1 MLVNTDSDAQFQRY
15 LDRVER
21 ALYPEMAGVLAT
33 GIRLQVNRNAVQATD
48 YIDARGGAL
57 LLRTYRRVYR
67 DQYRAVSHQL
77 REATKADTVSDFLM
91 EQSRFLVGEA
101 FREIRNISES
111 QRKQIAKIVLDMTA
125 EGKSSE
131 KIAREI
137 SRQAPEISRPR
148 AATIARTETHNAAI
162 AAVDATLAYKGVTPK
177 TKTWWSAQDTR
188 VRPTHQEAHGQ
199 TVPYNQAFTVG
210 GASMMLPGDASH
222 GAGPE
227 EIINCRCA
235 VMFDAN

>member
-21 ALYPEMAGVLAT
+21 ALYPELAGVLST
-33 GIRLQVNRNAVQATD
+33 GIRLQVNRNAVQAED
-48 YIDARGGAL
+48 YINERGGAL

-67 DQYRAVSHQL
+67 DQYRAVGQQL
-77 REATKADTVSDFLM
+77 RDTTKADTVSDFLM

-101 FREIRNISES
+101 GRQIRNISES
-111 QRKQIAKIVLDMTA
+111 QRKQISDIVLNMAA

-131 KIAREI
+131 AIAREI
-137 SRQAPEISRPR
+137 SRQAPDIARPR
-148 AATIARTETHNAAI
+148 AATIARTETHNSAV
-162 AAVDATLAYKGVTPK
+162 AAVDATLVYKGITPK
-177 TKTWWSAQDTR
+177 SKTWWSAQDTR

-199 TVPYNQAFTVG
+199 QVPYNQAFKVG
-210 GASMMLPGDASH
+210 GASMMLPGDSSM

-235 VMFDAN
+235 VMFDAT